1 MTRELNCPTIAG
13 VVLAGGQSS
22 RMGRDKANLEY
33 QGQSFL
39 DRAQSLLLT
48 VGCSPVLISGRPD
61 LPGGI
66 QDHLPGQGPALS
78 MLDALTAVSP
88 ECKGV
93 LFIPVDMPLLQSVDL
108 LPLISGQSGKG
119 CAWINHPL
127 PTFIPTQMGMP
138 SRSDV
143 RSVKYLLACLE
154 IDWLD
159 LPADRD
165 VHFSN
170 VNSPEDLTGLS
181 HSG

>member
-1 MTRELNCPTIAG
+1 
-13 VVLAGGQSS
+13 
-22 RMGRDKANLEY
+22 
-33 QGQSFL
+33 
-39 DRAQSLLLT
+39 
-48 VGCSPVLISGRPD
+48 
-61 LPGGI
+61 
-66 QDHLPGQGPALS
+66 

-181 HSG
+181 HLG